1 MNVENLKHVQ
11 GNDQRWNRESEA
23 VRCLVKTKLKGGV
36 LTAFKNRL
44 CFMRTLLNK

>member
-1 MNVENLKHVQ
+1 MSR
-11 GNDQRWNRESEA
+11 GMTREMDHRVRGSET
-23 VRCLVKTKLKGGV
+23 VKTKLKGGV